1 VSQLLDHRGFQ
12 GTIMYSAEDKVLHGR
27 IVGVR
32 GLISY
37 EGESVTDLESD
48 FRLAVD
54 DYISDM
60 QKEGLAPLP
69 IAEVVPVS
77 FSPALHERAVRFAEE
92 HDQQLTD
99 VVEEA
104 VSKFLNQAA

>member
-1 VSQLLDHRGFQ
+1 MSQLLDYRGFQ
-12 GTIMYSAEDKVLHGR
+12 GTVMYSAEDKVLHGR
-27 IVGVR
+27 VVGVH

-37 EGESVTDLESD
+37 EGESVADLEAD

-54 DYISDM
+54 DYISDV

-69 IAEVVPVS
+69 ITEVVPVS
-77 FSPALHERAVRFAEE
+77 FPPALHERAVRFAEQ
-92 HDQQLTD
+92 HNQRLTD